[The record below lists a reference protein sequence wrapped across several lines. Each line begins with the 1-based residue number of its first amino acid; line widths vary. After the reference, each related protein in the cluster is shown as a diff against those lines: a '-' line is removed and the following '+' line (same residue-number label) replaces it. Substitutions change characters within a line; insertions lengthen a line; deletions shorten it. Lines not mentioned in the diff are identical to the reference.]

1 MHSHLPGAS
10 TVASAAGQSWRQ
22 VRATPNDASVSW
34 LVTAAVVE
42 THDEQTVA
50 ERRYVPGS
58 PTEKLRPTEEV
69 PWLSRLRQTVAA

>member
-1 MHSHLPGAS
+1 
-10 TVASAAGQSWRQ
+10 
-22 VRATPNDASVSW
+22 VSW